1 MSNVIHYDD
10 WKWNDVIVSLVYSF
24 YNLNKNMILII
35 SIKWTNELNVLYLKS
50 GLRIHLLFSSNNDI
64 QTKIIQLPTN
74 RLKRYS
80 GRDIWYDHIIIEYIA
95 HKLIC
100 NSNEFN
106 NQPILLKYVYGFN
119 NNASSLSINRIAKR
133 GLPTFMSTLYQFP

>member
-1 MSNVIHYDD
+1 MSNVIHYND

-24 YNLNKNMILII
+24 YNLIRIWYRLYQ
-35 SIKWTNELNVLYLKS
+35 SSKWIN
-50 GLRIHLLFSSNNDI
+50 LRFRTINNI
-64 QTKIIQLPTN
+64 QSKIIQLPTN
-74 RLKRYS
+74 RLRIYY
-80 GRDIWYDHIIIEYIA
+80 GRDIWYDHIIIEYIS

-133 GLPTFMSTLYQFP
+133 GLPTFMSTLY